1 MTTFAA
7 LGTPKALAD
16 TLTAQG
22 IETPFPIQVKT
33 LPDTLAGRDV
43 LGRGRTGSGKTI
55 AFAIPLVARLA
66 EREAAYFRKPGRPMG
81 LVLAPT
87 RELATQI
94 NATIEPLAKAA
105 GLNTTV
111 IYGGISQARQ
121 EKALRAGVD
130 IVIACP
136 GRLEDLI
143 RQRILTLEAVEITVL
158 DEADHMADL
167 GFLPVVKKL
176 MDMTPSQGQRLLF
189 SATLDNGVD
198 KIVQRYL
205 SNPLTHSVDDPQ
217 AAVTTMEHHVL
228 VVNDQTV
235 KKQLIVELA
244 SGAGRRVLFMRTKHH
259 ARKLAK
265 TLTDAGIPAVDLH
278 GNLSQN
284 ARDRNLAEFSS
295 GDVRVLVATDVAA
308 RGVHVDDVEL
318 VIHVDP
324 PTEHKAYL
332 HRSGRTAR
340 AGSDGT
346 VVTLTLPEQQTDVKK
361 LMKAAGVEVSFER
374 VTSTSPIVAELVG
387 AIADKVDPRTR
398 AQLLAAKA
406 AQPGGGTS
414 TGANA
419 ERKRARRQA
428 SPTAGGRGG
437 RGGRGRVAAEA
448 SRTDLPRAE
457 RRAAA
462 FEGRTEARAAADR
475 ISEQNEDRAIAAAAA
490 RRNARGRGA
499 AASTHRNDVP
509 AAGGRTSAGR
519 GSDGRAAEGR
529 TDSRITRSGA
539 PRGGTGRPAATG
551 GQRNGRPATGQRAA
565 AGGARTG
572 GSNAV
577 WSSNTGGTSGGSYG
591 SGSNGSA
598 KSGSGRPARSGPRR
612 ASAPASNER
621 RGR

>member
-7 LGTPKALAD
+7 LGAPKEIVASLASN
-16 TLTAQG
+16 G
-22 IETPFPIQVKT
+22 IEEAFPIQVKT

-66 EREAAYFRKPGRPMG
+66 EREAPYFRKPGRPMG

-87 RELATQI
+87 RELATQL
-94 NATIEPLAKAA
+94 NNTIEPLAKAM

-111 IYGGISQARQ
+111 IYGGVSQARQ

-136 GRLEDLI
+136 GRLEDLMK
-143 RQRILTLEAVEITVL
+143 QRIVSLENVEITVL

-167 GFLPVVKKL
+167 GFLPVVKRL
-176 MDMTPSQGQRLLF
+176 LDTTPTQGQRMLF

-205 SNPLTHSVDDPQ
+205 SNQLTHSVDEAK
-217 AAVTTMEHHVL
+217 AAVSTMEHHVL

-235 KKQLIVELA
+235 KKQVLVELA
-244 SGAGRRVLFMRTKHH
+244 SGAGRRILFMRTKHH

-284 ARDRNLAEFSS
+284 ARDRNLAEFST
-295 GDVRVLVATDVAA
+295 GGVRVLVATDVAA
-308 RGVHVDDVEL
+308 RGVHVDDIEL

-340 AGSDGT
+340 AGSDGV
-346 VVTLTLPEQQTDVKK
+346 VVTLTLPEQQGDVKK
-361 LMKAAGVEVSFER
+361 LMRAAGVDVNFER
-374 VTSTSPIVAELVG
+374 VTASSPVIATLVG
-387 AIADKVDPRTR
+387 DVADKIDPRTR
-398 AQLLAAKA
+398 AALLVAKQP
-406 AQPGGGTS
+406 AQGDGQS

-419 ERKRARRQA
+419 ERKRARRGA
-428 SPTAGGRGG
+428 APTAGGRGG
-437 RGGRGRVAAEA
+437 RGGRGRVSSDGPATGNR
-448 SRTDLPRAE
+448 SE
-457 RRAAA
+457 RR
-462 FEGRTEARAAADR
+462 EG
-475 ISEQNEDRAIAAAAA
+475 Q
-490 RRNARGRGA
+490 
-499 AASTHRNDVP
+499 P
-509 AAGGRTSAGR
+509 QAGR
-519 GSDGRAAEGR
+519 
-529 TDSRITRSGA
+529 SGGA
-539 PRGGTGRPAATG
+539 GRPARSG
-551 GQRNGRPATGQRAA
+551 EGRPARDGDVARGKRAPQGAPHRGSSHSNDAPRAA
-565 AGGARTG
+565 SRGTG
-572 GSNAV
+572 SAAV
-577 WSSNTGGTSGGSYG
+577 WSSNTGGTSGGSFNAAG
-591 SGSNGSA
+591 G
-598 KSGSGRPARSGPRR
+598 GSGRPARSGGARR
-612 ASAPASNER
+612 ASAPASNQR

>member
-1 MTTFAA
+1 MTSFAA
-7 LGTPKALAD
+7 LGVPKELVTSLA
-16 TLTAQG
+16 ASG
-22 IETPFPIQVKT
+22 IEDAFPIQVKT

-66 EREAAYFRKPGRPMG
+66 EREASYFRKPRRPLG

-94 NATIEPLAKAA
+94 NNTVEPLAKAA

-111 IYGGISQARQ
+111 IFGGVSQARQ
-121 EKALRAGVD
+121 EKALNAGVD

-136 GRLEDLI
+136 GRLEDLMK
-143 RQRILTLEAVEITVL
+143 QGLVSLEGVEVTVL

-176 MDMTPSQGQRLLF
+176 LDRTPAQGQRLLF

-205 SNPLTHSVDDPQ
+205 SNPLTHSVDDPT
-217 AAVTTMEHHVL
+217 AAVTTMEHHVF
-228 VVNDQTV
+228 VVNDATV
-235 KKQLIVELA
+235 KKSLIVELA
-244 SGAGRRVLFMRTKHH
+244 SGAGRRILFMRTKHH

-308 RGVHVDDVEL
+308 RGVHVDDIEL

-346 VVTLTLPEQQTDVKK
+346 VVTITLPEQQQDVKK
-361 LMKAAGVEVSFER
+361 LMRAAGVDVSFER
-374 VTSTSPIVAELVG
+374 VSPNSPVVASLVG
-387 AIADKVDPRTR
+387 EVADKIDPRTR
-398 AQLLAAKA
+398 AALLAAKSA
-406 AQPGGGTS
+406 PQGGGQS

-419 ERKRARRQA
+419 ARKRARRDGA
-428 SPTAGGRGG
+428 APAGGGRGG
-437 RGGRGRVAAEA
+437 RASGSRSDAGAGVDSRGGN
-448 SRTDLPRAE
+448 RAE
-457 RRAAA
+457 RRKDQPQGPR
-462 FEGRTEARAAADR
+462 FGSDVRQPRDGRPARDG
-475 ISEQNEDRAIAAAAA
+475 AAA
-490 RRNARGRGA
+490 R
-499 AASTHRNDVP
+499 
-509 AAGGRTSAGR
+509 
-519 GSDGRAAEGR
+519 
-529 TDSRITRSGA
+529 
-539 PRGGTGRPAATG
+539 
-551 GQRNGRPATGQRAA
+551 GQRAPQGASHHNDAPRA
-565 AGGARTG
+565 AGSRGKSGASR
-572 GSNAV
+572 GSGTATV
-577 WSSNTGGTSGGSYG
+577 WSSTTGGTSGGSYG
-591 SGSNGSA
+591 SG
-598 KSGSGRPARSGPRR
+598 GSGRPARSGGARR
-612 ASAPASNER
+612 ASAPASNQR

>member
-7 LGTPKALAD
+7 LGAPKEIVASLA
-16 TLTAQG
+16 AQG
-22 IETPFPIQVKT
+22 IEEAFPIQIKT

-66 EREAAYFRKPGRPMG
+66 EREAPYFRKPGKPMG

-87 RELATQI
+87 RELATQL
-94 NATIEPLAKAA
+94 NNTIEPLAKAM

-111 IYGGISQARQ
+111 IYGGVSQARQ

-136 GRLEDLI
+136 GRLEDLMK
-143 RQRILTLEAVEITVL
+143 QRIVSLESVEITVL

-167 GFLPVVKKL
+167 GFLPVVKRL
-176 MDMTPSQGQRLLF
+176 LDTTPTQGQRMLF

-205 SNPLTHSVDDPQ
+205 SNQLTHSVDEPK
-217 AAVTTMEHHVL
+217 AAVSTMEHHVL

-235 KKQLIVELA
+235 KKQVIVELA
-244 SGAGRRVLFMRTKHH
+244 SGAGRRILFMRTKHH

-284 ARDRNLAEFSS
+284 ARDRNLAEFST

-308 RGVHVDDVEL
+308 RGVHVDDIEL

-340 AGSDGT
+340 AGSDGV
-346 VVTLTLPEQQTDVKK
+346 VVTLTLPEQQGDVKK
-361 LMKAAGVEVSFER
+361 LMRAAGVDVNFER
-374 VTSTSPIVAELVG
+374 VTTSSPLIATLVG
-387 AIADKVDPRTR
+387 DVADKIDPRTR
-398 AQLLAAKA
+398 AALLASKQP
-406 AQPGGGTS
+406 AQGGGTS

-419 ERKRARRQA
+419 QRKRARSGA
-428 SPTAGGRGG
+428 APTAGGRGG
-437 RGGRGRVAAEA
+437 RGGRGRVSSDSSERPAAA
-448 SRTDLPRAE
+448 GNRGE
-457 RRAAA
+457 RR
-462 FEGRTEARAAADR
+462 EGAQQGARFGGGENRRPARAAGEGR
-475 ISEQNEDRAIAAAAA
+475 PVRSGEA
-490 RRNARGRGA
+490 RPARDGDVARGK
-499 AASTHRNDVP
+499 
-509 AAGGRTSAGR
+509 
-519 GSDGRAAEGR
+519 RA
-529 TDSRITRSGA
+529 
-539 PRGGTGRPAATG
+539 PQGGTRE
-551 GQRNGRPATGQRAA
+551 
-565 AGGARTG
+565 GARTG
-572 GSNAV
+572 SSPA
-577 WSSNTGGTSGGSYG
+577 WSSNTGGTSGGSYNANG
-591 SGSNGSA
+591 GGSA
-598 KSGSGRPARSGPRR
+598 RPARSGGGARR
-612 ASAPASNER
+612 ASAPASNQR

>member
-1 MTTFAA
+1 MTTFSS
-7 LGTPKALAD
+7 LGVPKVLAD
-16 TLTAQG
+16 SLASNG
-22 IETPFPIQVKT
+22 IEEAFPIQVKT

-55 AFAIPLVARLA
+55 AFALPMVARLA
-66 EREAAYFRKPGRPMG
+66 EAEAAYRRKPGRPLG

-94 NATIEPLAKAA
+94 NNTIEPLAKEM
-105 GLNTTV
+105 GLTTTV
-111 IYGGISQARQ
+111 IYGGVAQARQ

-136 GRLEDLI
+136 GRLEDLMK
-143 RQRILTLEAVEITVL
+143 QRLITLESVELTVL

-167 GFLPVVKKL
+167 GFLPVVKRL
-176 MDMTPSQGQRLLF
+176 LDTTPKDGQRLLF

-205 SNPLTHSVDDPQ
+205 SNPVTHSVDDPT
-217 AAVTTMEHHVL
+217 ASISTMEHHVL
-228 VVNDQTV
+228 VVSDQTV

-244 SGAGRRVLFMRTKHH
+244 AGSGRRLLFMRTKHH

-346 VVTLTLPEQQTDVKK
+346 VVTITLPEQQSDVKK
-361 LMKAAGVEVSFER
+361 LMKAAGVDVSFER
-374 VTSTSPIVAELVG
+374 VTASSPLVAKLVG
-387 AIADKVDPRTR
+387 AVAEKIDPRTR
-398 AQLLAAKA
+398 AALLAAKA
-406 AQPGGGTS
+406 PQGGG
-414 TGANA
+414 
-419 ERKRARRQA
+419 Q
-428 SPTAGGRGG
+428 
-437 RGGRGRVAAEA
+437 
-448 SRTDLPRAE
+448 
-457 RRAAA
+457 
-462 FEGRTEARAAADR
+462 
-475 ISEQNEDRAIAAAAA
+475 
-490 RRNARGRGA
+490 
-499 AASTHRNDVP
+499 
-509 AAGGRTSAGR
+509 
-519 GSDGRAAEGR
+519 
-529 TDSRITRSGA
+529 
-539 PRGGTGRPAATG
+539 
-551 GQRNGRPATGQRAA
+551 
-565 AGGARTG
+565 
-572 GSNAV
+572 
-577 WSSNTGGTSGGSYG
+577 
-591 SGSNGSA
+591 
-598 KSGSGRPARSGPRR
+598 
-612 ASAPASNER
+612 
-621 RGR
+621 

>member
-1 MTTFAA
+1 MKFMTTFAA
-7 LGTPKALAD
+7 LGTPKPIAESLAAD
-16 TLTAQG
+16 G
-22 IETPFPIQVKT
+22 IEEAFPIQVKT

-66 EREAAYFRKPGRPMG
+66 EREAKHFRKPGRPMG

-94 NATIEPLAKAA
+94 NATIEPLAKAM

-143 RQRILTLEAVEITVL
+143 RQRILTLEAVEVTVL

-176 MDMTPSQGQRLLF
+176 MDMTPTQGQRLLF

-198 KIVQRYL
+198 KLVNRYL

-217 AAVTTMEHHVL
+217 AAVTTMDHHVL

-284 ARDRNLAEFSS
+284 ARDRNLAEFSN

-346 VVTLTLPEQQTDVKK
+346 VVTLTLPEQQSDVKK
-361 LMKAAGVEVSFER
+361 LMKAAGVDVSFER
-374 VTSTSPIVAELVG
+374 VTANSPLVAELVG
-387 AIADKVDPRTR
+387 DIADKVDPRTR
-398 AQLLAAKA
+398 AALLAAKA
-406 AQPGGGTS
+406 PQGGGTS

-419 ERKRARRQA
+419 QRKRARRSGGQA
-428 SPTAGGRGG
+428 APTAGGRGG
-437 RGGRGRVAAEA
+437 RGGRGKVAAEPV
-448 SRTDLPRAE
+448 RTDVNRAE
-457 RRAAA
+457 RRAAMNDDV
-462 FEGRTEARAAADR
+462 AR
-475 ISEQNEDRAIAAAAA
+475 SS
-490 RRNARGRGA
+490 RGRGKST
-499 AASTHRNDVP
+499 STHRNDVP
-509 AAGGRTSAGR
+509 GSQGQGGRS
-519 GSDGRAAEGR
+519 
-529 TDSRITRSGA
+529 
-539 PRGGTGRPAATG
+539 
-551 GQRNGRPATGQRAA
+551 GRPATGQRAA
-565 AGGARTG
+565 SAPRTASTTSTRTG
-572 GSNAV
+572 GNKAV
-577 WSSNTGGTSGGSYG
+577 WSSATGAASGGSYG
-591 SGSNGSA
+591 SGASGNSARGGSGA
-598 KSGSGRPARSGPRR
+598 GRPARSGPRR